1 MEEIVLFW
9 FRRDMRLHD
18 NVGLYHAIQT
28 GKKVLPVFIFDTAI
42 LDQFPSKDDRR
53 IQYIYQALTQMN
65 EALCP
70 LNSQVFVYHGQVIP
84 TFDYLLQKYPISAV
98 YTNTDYEPQARKRDS
113 AVQAL
118 VAQKNIAFYS
128 FKDQVIFE
136 TNELLKSDNTPYKV
150 YTPYAKLWR
159 SKLTEQHLIDWT
171 ITLNEGNFVPKD
183 KEVALPSLIKM
194 GYNTPTIKNVKPPVF
209 DRSIIQNYTENRDYP
224 ALDATTHLGMAIR
237 FGTVSIR
244 TCVKQAIRD
253 NDTWLSQLIW
263 REFFMSILYHY
274 PSSARACFKSEY
286 ENIKWRNNEVE
297 FEAWCKGETG
307 YPFVD
312 AGMRELNQTGYMHN
326 RVRMIVASFLVKHLL
341 IDWRWGEAY
350 FAQKLN
356 DYDLAANVGNWQ
368 WAAGCGCDAAPY
380 FRIFNP
386 SEQQKKFDKDEQY
399 IKRWIPEYGT
409 EDYIAPLVEHKF
421 ARERALTA
429 FKQALK

>member
-28 GKKVLPVFIFDTAI
+28 GKKVLPIFIFDTAI

-70 LNSQVFVYHGQVIP
+70 LNSQVFVYHGQVIS

-209 DRSIIQNYTENRDYP
+209 DRSIIQDYTENRDYP

-286 ENIKWRNNEVE
+286 ENIKWRNSEVE